1 MTTTPQPAP
10 VGRVPS
16 RGAQAGPPPVGCVPS
31 RGVQAGPSPV
41 GRVPSRGVQE
51 DPPPR
56 AALNSRTGKRRA
68 DRMRRLL
75 ARVKNMERDFGP
87 TLLAPIFME
96 DLSFL
101 VLSLRCAQAAHE
113 ECRKSRHSI
122 LQAFARVTPD

>member
-1 MTTTPQPAP
+1 MTTTSQPAP
-10 VGRVPS
+10 L
-16 RGAQAGPPPVGCVPS
+16 AA
-31 RGVQAGPSPV
+31 PSPV
-41 GRVPSRGVQE
+41 GRVPSRGVQK
-51 DPPPR
+51 DPPPPR

-122 LQAFARVTPD
+122 LQAFARVTPDRTPREGTRPT